1 MSWSRFTR
9 YVGAVM
15 ALLLVAA
22 ACSPPGAGGGDDPTT
37 TAAAADTTADTG
49 SGDDPT
55 TTMADGEARFCEPG
69 TTLEFWYQTSGPEGL
84 ARFEQVSRMFE
95 ERHEDLTIEVTAITF
110 DDMRVQMPLALDGGG
125 GPDIAYVSPLDQ
137 GSGLFARGGHLL
149 ELTDIAEEL
158 GWTDRFPM
166 QIVEYNNVANP
177 GQIFG
182 FPYKELMVGV
192 FYNEEIYNELGLD
205 RPTTF
210 EEFENILAT
219 VRDAGYTPVSVG
231 GLTGWPLAHVF
242 EQLLHLTTPIEHIAQ
257 LEQLNPDYNYDAD
270 TIVEA
275 AAKTLEWHE
284 AGYYNDDV
292 LSTSYADANTLFVTE
307 QVVMNIGGT
316 WAAPEFGA
324 AETFT
329 PRFYAMPPMDS
340 NREWNAGGHAV
351 SDDFI
356 IPRYTEHQDCAVS
369 FLDFILD
376 EEVMTYLWTEGDLVS
391 YQFDELPPATSQLQE
406 DMYTALA
413 NTGPGYYM
421 GVVNAEV
428 NNANWEGLQRMIA
441 GELTPREA
449 FELVQ
454 RVYEE
459 QIALQG

>member
-1 MSWSRFTR
+1 MSWAKYTR
-9 YVGAVM
+9 HIGAVM
-15 ALLLVAA
+15 PLVLVLA
-22 ACSPPGAGGGDDPTT
+22 ACSPPGTDAEPTT
-37 TAAAADTTADTG
+37 TSAPDATA
-49 SGDDPT
+49 SSV
-55 TTMADGEARFCEPG
+55 ADGETTSTMAEVEARSCEPG

-84 ARFEQVSRMFE
+84 ARFEQISRMFE
-95 ERHEDLTIEVTAITF
+95 ERNEGLTIEVTAITF

-137 GSGLFARGGHLL
+137 GAGLYARGGHLL

-158 GWTDRFPM
+158 GWTERFPM

-177 GQIFG
+177 GQIFS
-182 FPYKELMVGV
+182 FPYQELMVGV
-192 FYNEEIYNELGLD
+192 YYNEEIYAELGLE

-210 EEFENILAT
+210 EEFEAILAA
-219 VRDAGYTPVSVG
+219 VKDAGYTPVSVG

-270 TIVEA
+270 TIVDA

-284 AGYYNDDV
+284 AGYFNDDL

-329 PRFYAMPPMDS
+329 PRFFAMPPMDP

-356 IPRYTEHQDCAVS
+356 IPRYTEHQDCAVA
-369 FLDFILD
+369 FLDFILG

-391 YQFDELPPATSQLQE
+391 YQFDQLPPAVSQLQE

-413 NTGPGYYM
+413 STGPGYYM

-428 NNANWEGLQRMIA
+428 NNANWAGIQRMIA

-449 FELVQ
+449 LESVQ
-454 RVYEE
+454 SVYEE
-459 QIALQG
+459 QIGLQG